1 MTAIALQ
8 GASNLR
14 DLGGWP
20 AQNGKRV
27 KRGLLYRAPALIR
40 LTEQDEQTIAALGL
54 HTVCDLRGLRESA
67 VNPVVLRDARRVALP
82 IEPSVG
88 AGLKD
93 ILRTGQL
100 SGHMSPHDMFDLLRE
115 AYEAYALISHV
126 QYKQVFALML
136 APDALPLLL
145 HCSAG
150 KDRTG
155 FGSALILTALGVAWE
170 DVLAD
175 YLLTNAQWRREIA
188 SSFDLPP
195 AVKDVLFGAHPELL
209 EAAFAAARGA
219 FGSIAAYLEQAIG
232 LDPAARERLAALLL
246 DG

>member
-20 AQNGKRV
+20 TLDGRRV

-40 LTEQDEQTIAALGL
+40 LTAEDEQTIAALGL
-54 HTVCDLRGLRESA
+54 RTVCDLRGVRESA
-67 VNPVVLRDARRVALP
+67 ANPVILGDANRVALA

-93 ILRTGQL
+93 ILRTGQI
-100 SGHMSPHDMFDLLRE
+100 SGHMSAEDMFDLLRE

-126 QYKQVFALML
+126 QYRQVFALML

-155 FGSALILTALGVAWE
+155 FGSALILTALGVAWD

-188 SSFDLPP
+188 GSFDLPH
-195 AVKDVLFGAHPELL
+195 AVKDVLFGAHPQLL
-209 EAAFAAARGA
+209 EAAFEAARGA
-219 FGSIAAYLEQAIG
+219 FGSIDAYLEQAIG
-232 LDPAARERLAALLL
+232 LDADSRARLAALLL